1 MTNVFSTKWATSAE
15 LRVKDNPMFQ
25 IGMLALIAL
34 GAAMGVFLLTR
45 MMHGLSLR
53 AQFGVLLGLGV
64 AIGFTFLMMVQ
75 MASFPMWL
83 GISLVTVVFIAS
95 LFGTR
100 IFLGSLMQEEREEE
114 DRVRREANGNL
125 FDGGYSDLNPP
136 ARSGN
141 PR

>member
-1 MTNVFSTKWATSAE
+1 M
-15 LRVKDNPMFQ
+15 
-25 IGMLALIAL
+25 ILIAL
-34 GAAMGVFLLTR
+34 GATAGGFLFTPPMPPLP
-45 MMHGLSLR
+45 LR

-64 AIGFTFLMMVQ
+64 AIGFIFLMMVQ

-83 GISLVTVVFIAS
+83 GVSLVTVVFIAS

-114 DRVRREANGNL
+114 DRVRREVNSNL
-125 FDGGYSDLNPP
+125 FDDGYSDLNPS

>member
-1 MTNVFSTKWATSAE
+1 MTNVFSTKWAMSAE
-15 LRVKDNPMFQ
+15 LRVKDNLMFQ

-64 AIGFTFLMMVQ
+64 AVGFIFLMMVQ

-100 IFLGSLMQEEREEE
+100 IFLRSLMQEEREEE
-114 DRVRREANGNL
+114 DRVRREANRNL

>member
-15 LRVKDNPMFQ
+15 LRVKDNLMFQ

-64 AIGFTFLMMVQ
+64 AIGFIFLMMVQ

-83 GISLVTVVFIAS
+83 GISLVTVVFVAS

-100 IFLGSLMQEEREEE
+100 IFLRSLMQEEREEE
-114 DRVRREANGNL
+114 DRVCREANGNL

>member
-1 MTNVFSTKWATSAE
+1 VTLLMIAT
-15 LRVKDNPMFQ
+15 
-25 IGMLALIAL
+25 AL
-34 GAAMGVFLLTR
+34 GATVGVFLLTR
-45 MMHGLSLR
+45 AMHKLLLR

-64 AIGFTFLMMVQ
+64 AIGFIFLMMVQ

-83 GISLVTVVFIAS
+83 GFSLVTVAFIAS

-100 IFLGSLMQEEREEE
+100 IFLRSLMQEEREEE
-114 DRVRREANGNL
+114 DRVSREAKNNS

>member
-1 MTNVFSTKWATSAE
+1 
-15 LRVKDNPMFQ
+15 
-25 IGMLALIAL
+25 
-34 GAAMGVFLLTR
+34 LLTLA
-45 MMHGLSLR
+45 MHKLPLR
-53 AQFGVLLGLGV
+53 AQFGVLLGLGGALV
-64 AIGFTFLMMVQ
+64 FIFLMMVQ

-100 IFLGSLMQEEREEE
+100 IFLRSLMQEEREEE
-114 DRVRREANGNL
+114 DRVRREASSNP
-125 FDGGYSDLNPP
+125 FDRGYSDLNPP

>member
-1 MTNVFSTKWATSAE
+1 VTVLM
-15 LRVKDNPMFQ
+15 
-25 IGMLALIAL
+25 ILIAL
-34 GAAMGVFLLTR
+34 GATAGVFLLTR
-45 MMHGLSLR
+45 AMLPLR

-64 AIGFTFLMMVQ
+64 SIGFIFLMMVQ

-100 IFLGSLMQEEREEE
+100 IFLRSLMQEEREEE
-114 DRVRREANGNL
+114 DRARRESTNNL

-136 ARSGN
+136 ARSGH

>member
-1 MTNVFSTKWATSAE
+1 MTV
-15 LRVKDNPMFQ
+15 LM
-25 IGMLALIAL
+25 ILIAL
-34 GAAMGVFLLTR
+34 GGTAGVFMLTR
-45 MMHGLSLR
+45 AMHRLPLR

-64 AIGFTFLMMVQ
+64 AIGFIFLMMVQ

-95 LFGTR
+95 LFGTG
-100 IFLGSLMQEEREEE
+100 IFLRSLMQEEREEE
-114 DRVRREANGNL
+114 DRVRREAGSNL
-125 FDGGYSDLNPP
+125 LDSGYSDLNPS

>member
-1 MTNVFSTKWATSAE
+1 VTVLMT
-15 LRVKDNPMFQ
+15 
-25 IGMLALIAL
+25 LIAL
-34 GAAMGVFLLTR
+34 GAAAGVFLLTR

-64 AIGFTFLMMVQ
+64 TIGFIFLMMVQ

-100 IFLGSLMQEEREEE
+100 IFLRSLMQEEREEE
-114 DRVRREANGNL
+114 DRVRREAASNL
-125 FDGGYSDLNPP
+125 FDGGYSDLNPS
-136 ARSGN
+136 ARSDHS
-141 PR
+141 R

>member
-1 MTNVFSTKWATSAE
+1 MTV
-15 LRVKDNPMFQ
+15 LM
-25 IGMLALIAL
+25 ILIAL
-34 GAAMGVFLLTR
+34 GATAGVFLLTR
-45 MMHGLSLR
+45 VMHKLPLR

-64 AIGFTFLMMVQ
+64 AIGFIFLMMVQ

-100 IFLGSLMQEEREEE
+100 IFLRSLMQEEREEE
-114 DRVRREANGNL
+114 DRVRRESKSNV

-136 ARSGN
+136 AQSSN

>member
-1 MTNVFSTKWATSAE
+1 MTV
-15 LRVKDNPMFQ
+15 LM
-25 IGMLALIAL
+25 ILIAL
-34 GAAMGVFLLTR
+34 GATAGVFLLTR
-45 MMHGLSLR
+45 MMNGLSLR

-64 AIGFTFLMMVQ
+64 AIGFIFLMMVQ

-83 GISLVTVVFIAS
+83 GVSLVTVVFIAS

-100 IFLGSLMQEEREEE
+100 IFLRSLMQEEREEE
-114 DRVRREANGNL
+114 DRVRREASSNL
-125 FDGGYSDLNPP
+125 FDDGYSDLNPS

>member
-1 MTNVFSTKWATSAE
+1 MTV
-15 LRVKDNPMFQ
+15 LM
-25 IGMLALIAL
+25 ILIAL
-34 GAAMGVFLLTR
+34 GATAGVFLLTR

-64 AIGFTFLMMVQ
+64 VIGFIFLMMVQ

-100 IFLGSLMQEEREEE
+100 IFLRSLMQEEREEE
-114 DRVRREANGNL
+114 DRVRREANSNL
-125 FDGGYSDLNPP
+125 FDGGYSDLNPS
-136 ARSGN
+136 ARSGD

>member
-1 MTNVFSTKWATSAE
+1 VTVLM
-15 LRVKDNPMFQ
+15 
-25 IGMLALIAL
+25 ILIAL
-34 GAAMGVFLLTR
+34 GATAGVFLLTR
-45 MMHGLSLR
+45 VMHKLPLR

-64 AIGFTFLMMVQ
+64 AIGFIFLMMVQ

-136 ARSGN
+136 ARSGK

>member
-1 MTNVFSTKWATSAE
+1 VTVLM
-15 LRVKDNPMFQ
+15 
-25 IGMLALIAL
+25 ILIAL
-34 GAAMGVFLLTR
+34 GATAGVFLLTR
-45 MMHGLSLR
+45 AMHKLPLR

-64 AIGFTFLMMVQ
+64 AIGFIFLMMVQ

-100 IFLGSLMQEEREEE
+100 IFLRSLMQEEREEE

-125 FDGGYSDLNPP
+125 FDGGYSDLNPS

>member
-15 LRVKDNPMFQ
+15 LRVKDNLMFQ

-45 MMHGLSLR
+45 MMNGLSLR

-64 AIGFTFLMMVQ
+64 AIGFIFLMMVQ

-100 IFLGSLMQEEREEE
+100 IFLRSLMQEEREEE

-136 ARSGN
+136 ARRGN